1 MMLRIFAT
9 VLVFSALPML
19 GWGQTNQF
27 TPGGGIHPPPPPH
40 QLYPPATPEG
50 GAPIHWPEPA
60 PPTYTPPPQVITA
73 PSLGSPVVIVEEAP
87 STATPPMPEVA
98 PMGQEAQPDIAG
110 QLEAL
115 SKRLTVL
122 TVTEDV
128 KIILGG
134 AITADFLYNSARPVG
149 PGTPFFLAPDSQ
161 FGFEQ
166 DTFDAH
172 ARQTALYAI
181 ISGPEVCGFESGGFI
196 LVNLYNDSIIAD
208 RYGLLPIQAFG
219 QLKNDEWRFAAGLQY
234 DIFNP
239 VLPTVLPFSY
249 LVGSGNSGNDFRGQA
264 RVERYFYPSPGS
276 QVTLIAGISEPIATS
291 ISRDFELSE
300 DNGWPNVEG
309 RAALGLG
316 PIVGEG
322 PLARRPFELGVSG
335 VIGQLRTTN
344 FATGERV
351 VADVWGLGVDL
362 RWAITERFGIQGEVF
377 TGDALGTYDAA
388 ILQTVNALTFDGI
401 RASGGWLE
409 VYYYLLPESLHAH
422 VGYGIDDPL
431 DRDLAPFQRVRNET
445 YFANLI
451 LDVTRYF
458 RVAWEFTYRETSY
471 KVLRDND
478 GVGFHT
484 QFQWK
489 F

>member
-1 MMLRIFAT
+1 MLRIFAS
-9 VLVFSALPML
+9 VLVFSALPMP
-19 GWGQTNQF
+19 GWGQSTQF
-27 TPGGGIHPPPPPH
+27 APGGGIHPPPPPH

-50 GAPIHWPEPA
+50 GAPIHWPEPTPPTLTA
-60 PPTYTPPPQVITA
+60 PPRVITA

-87 STATPPMPEVA
+87 STAAPPMPEVA
-98 PMGQEAQPDIAG
+98 PMGQEAQPDVAK

-134 AITADFLYNSARPVG
+134 AITADFLYNTARLVA
-149 PGTPFFLAPDSQ
+149 PGTPFFLTPDSP

-181 ISGPEVCGFESGGFI
+181 ISGPEVCGFESGGLI
-196 LVNLYNDSIIAD
+196 LVNLYNDALVAD
-208 RYGLLPIQAFG
+208 RYGLLPIQAYG
-219 QLKNDEWRFAAGLQY
+219 QLKNDEWRFAAGFQL

-239 VLPTVLPFSY
+239 LNPTILPFS
-249 LVGSGNSGNDFRGQA
+249 LLLTSGNTGAFRGQA
-264 RVERYFYPSPGS
+264 RVERYFYPTAGS
-276 QVTLIAGISEPIATS
+276 QITLIAGIGEPIPTTLS
-291 ISRDFELSE
+291 PDFDISE

-309 RAALGLG
+309 RIALGLG
-316 PIVGEG
+316 PIIGEG
-322 PLARRPFELGVSG
+322 LLARRPFEAGVSG
-335 VIGQLRTTN
+335 LVGEIRTT
-344 FATGERV
+344 TLDGLRV
-351 VADVWGLGVDL
+351 VADVWGFGTDL
-362 RWAITERFGIQGEVF
+362 RWAITDRFGIQGEFFVGE
-377 TGDALGTYDAA
+377 TLGTYGGA
-388 ILQTVNALTFDGI
+388 IFQNINSLTLEGI
-401 RASGGWLE
+401 QGVGAWGEL
-409 VYYYLLPESLHAH
+409 YFYLLPEVLHTH
-422 VGYGIDDPL
+422 IGYGIDDPL
-431 DRDLAPFQRVRNET
+431 DRDLAPLQIVRNET

-451 LDVTRYF
+451 WDVTRYF